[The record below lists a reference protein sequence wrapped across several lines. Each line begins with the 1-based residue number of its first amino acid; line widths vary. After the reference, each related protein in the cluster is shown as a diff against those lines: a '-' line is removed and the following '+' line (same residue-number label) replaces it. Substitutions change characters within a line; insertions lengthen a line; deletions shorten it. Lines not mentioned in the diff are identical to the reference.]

1 MRFRALPALLLAV
14 AGASG
19 CATRAQPYRFSS
31 PLLGMANV
39 PAEPLPGSPAS
50 PRPDAQSRSHIARS
64 APARRGGGWQAD
76 AQGGPIRVVSARGIE
91 LKAPVASAEEADSI
105 RDERYAQAPIWMRL
119 PAPQRTPS
127 AGASLAAPLLPLPHE
142 PSDLRSLVGARDKRD
157 SFAIVTSWT
166 TALGLHVEGTDG
178 PSLVRWAESSGKLS
192 DKADIARP
200 GDLVVFDHV
209 VADQTSDLVA
219 LVLARDGRGV
229 TEFLYAGGGV
239 IRRGFYDAT
248 RPTIR
253 RDVDG
258 AVVNTFMR
266 HGKQWPPKGTRYL
279 SGELL
284 SHVIHLH

>member
-1 MRFRALPALLLAV
+1 MRFRALPALLLTV

-19 CATRAQPYRFSS
+19 CATRTQPYRFSS
-31 PLLGMANV
+31 PLLGMVDV
-39 PAEPLPGSPAS
+39 PAEPLPGSPAAA
-50 PRPDAQSRSHIARS
+50 RPDGPSRSHIARS

-105 RDERYAQAPIWMRL
+105 RDERYAQAPVWMRL

-127 AGASLAAPLLPLPHE
+127 TGALLTAPLLPLPHE
-142 PSDLRSLVGARDKRD
+142 PSDLRSLVGTRDKRD
-157 SFAIVTSWT
+157 SFTIVTSWT
-166 TALGLHVEGTDG
+166 EVLGLHVEGTDG

-219 LVLARDGRGV
+219 LVLARDSRGV

-239 IRRGFYDAT
+239 IRRGFLDAT

-284 SHVIHLH
+284 SHVIHVH